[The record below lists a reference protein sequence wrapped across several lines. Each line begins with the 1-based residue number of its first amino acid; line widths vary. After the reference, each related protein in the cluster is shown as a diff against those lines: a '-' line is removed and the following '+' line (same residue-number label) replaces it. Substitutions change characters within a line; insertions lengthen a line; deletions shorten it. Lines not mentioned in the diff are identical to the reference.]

1 MDEKTPTIRELRDM
15 NETARCEYVAAR
27 EALRV
32 AEESYRVTMEALADR
47 LHANEEK
54 RS

>member
-1 MDEKTPTIRELRDM
+1 MDVTTPTIRELRDM

-32 AEESYRVTMEALADR
+32 AEENYRVTMEALADR

-54 RS
+54 RG